1 MQREISIEGGA
12 AAERPMA
19 GGYRHDVN
27 DVSAGLTV
35 VGIGADGWPGLSGTA
50 TAALGAAEV
59 IFGSSRQLALL
70 PPVVEGDRVP
80 WPSPLVPA
88 LPRLLDAHRGRCIAV
103 LASGDPMF
111 HGIGA
116 TLIRLL
122 GAAAVRVVPH
132 PSSVSLAAARL
143 GWSLPDVDVL
153 SLVTAPVEELHT
165 LVHPGRKIVVLSAGA
180 QTPAAVAALLTS
192 RGYGDSTVT
201 VLSRLGAATQS
212 VVSGPATSLDLTE
225 VDPLNVVAVACS
237 AGTGPPRGDSPS
249 GPAASGQ
256 MRESSETTA
265 PEPEVTAA
273 WEPGMRAGR
282 DVTTTGAGQS
292 RTGARPLVPGLPDAV
307 YESDGQLTKREV
319 RAVTLAVLG
328 PQPGELLWDVGAG
341 SGSIAIEWMRTHR
354 DCRAVAVESSAERVG
369 RIVRNAAALGV
380 PKLQV
385 VEGRAPGALAGL
397 PAPDVVFIGGG
408 VTRDGV
414 VDAALAALPA
424 GGRLVANAVTLE
436 SEAVLAAW
444 YAKLGGELTRIA
456 VQRAAPVGGLTGWRA
471 MMPVTIWSVTKP

>member
-1 MQREISIEGGA
+1 MTDE
-12 AAERPMA
+12 P
-19 GGYRHDVN
+19 
-27 DVSAGLTV
+27 AGLTV

-50 TAALGAAEV
+50 TAALAGAQV

-70 PPVVEGDRVP
+70 PPSIAGDRVP

-88 LPRLLDAHRGRCIAV
+88 LPGLLDAHRGRRIAV

-116 TLIRLL
+116 TLVRLL

-143 GWSLPDVDVL
+143 GWPLSETDVL
-153 SLVTAPVEELHT
+153 SLVTAPVEELHP
-165 LVHPGRKIVVLSAGA
+165 LIHPGRRILLLSAGA

-192 RGYGDSTVT
+192 RGYGNSTVT
-201 VLSRLGAATQS
+201 VLEQLGASAER
-212 VVSGPATSLDLTE
+212 VISGLASSLELSDI
-225 VDPLNVVAVACS
+225 DPLNVVAVACPPS
-237 AGTGPPRGDSPS
+237 PVRQPTGPLAA
-249 GPAASGQ
+249 GPARVPA
-256 MRESSETTA
+256 E
-265 PEPEVTAA
+265 
-273 WEPGMRAGR
+273 AGR
-282 DVTTTGAGQS
+282 DRIPDATGP
-292 RTGARPLVPGLPDAV
+292 RPLVPGLPDAV

-354 DCRAVAVESSAERVG
+354 DCRAVAIESDPVRAG

-380 PKLQV
+380 PKLRV

-414 VDAALAALPA
+414 VEAALDALPG

-444 YAKLGGELTRIA
+444 YAKLGGDLTRVA
-456 VQRAAPVGGLTGWRA
+456 VQRAAPVGGFTGWRA

>member
-1 MQREISIEGGA
+1 MT
-12 AAERPMA
+12 
-19 GGYRHDVN
+19 GGYRHDVTEEP
-27 DVSAGLTV
+27 AGLTV

-50 TAALGAAEV
+50 IAALTAAQV

-70 PPVVEGDRVP
+70 PPTVEGDRVR

-88 LPRLLDAHRGRCIAV
+88 LPGLLAAHRGRRIAV

-111 HGIGA
+111 HGIGV
-116 TLIRLL
+116 TLVRLL

-143 GWSLPDVDVL
+143 GWSLPETDVL
-153 SLVTAPVEELHT
+153 SLVTAPVEEMHT
-165 LVHPGRKIVVLSAGA
+165 LIHPGRKILILSAGA

-201 VLSRLGAATQS
+201 VLAQLGAATEQTIT
-212 VVSGPATSLDLTE
+212 GPASDLDLAE
-225 VDPLNVVAVACS
+225 VDPLNVIAVTCS
-237 AGTGPPRGDSPS
+237 PG
-249 GPAASGQ
+249 GQ
-256 MRESSETTA
+256 L
-265 PEPEVTAA
+265 PD
-273 WEPGMRAGR
+273 RAGPR
-282 DVTTTGAGQS
+282 PLVPGLSDAVCESDGQLPDRAGP
-292 RTGARPLVPGLPDAV
+292 RPLVPGLPDAV

-354 DCRAVAVESSAERVG
+354 ECRAVAVESAPERVG

-380 PKLQV
+380 PKLRV
-385 VEGRAPGALAGL
+385 VQGRAPGALAGL
-397 PAPDVVFIGGG
+397 PAPDAVFIGGG

-414 VDAALAALPA
+414 VDAVLAALPA

-436 SEAVLAAW
+436 SEAVLASW
-444 YAKLGGELTRIA
+444 YAKLGGDLTRLA
-456 VQRAAPVGGLTGWRA
+456 VQRAAPVGGFTGWRA

>member
-1 MQREISIEGGA
+1 MTGD
-12 AAERPMA
+12 
-19 GGYRHDVN
+19 YRHDVT
-27 DVSAGLTV
+27 DEPAGLTV

-50 TAALGAAEV
+50 TAALTAAQV

-70 PPVVEGDRVP
+70 PDEVQGDRVP
-80 WPSPLVPA
+80 WPSPLLPA
-88 LPRLLDAHRGRCIAV
+88 LPGLLDTHRDRRIAV

-116 TLIRLL
+116 TLVRLL
-122 GAAAVRVVPH
+122 GPGAVHVVPH

-143 GWSLPDVDVL
+143 GWPLPEVDIL
-153 SLVTAPVEELHT
+153 SLVTAAVEELHP
-165 LVHPGRKIVVLSAGA
+165 LIHPHRKILILSAGA
-180 QTPAAVAALLTS
+180 HTPAAVATLLTA

-201 VLSRLGAATQS
+201 VLSQLGAPTES
-212 VVSGPATSLDLTE
+212 EISGRASSLDLSE
-225 VDPLNVVAVACS
+225 IDPLNVIAVACS
-237 AGTGPPRGDSPS
+237 AGT
-249 GPAASGQ
+249 AA
-256 MRESSETTA
+256 A
-265 PEPEVTAA
+265 PLPDA
-273 WEPGMRAGR
+273 R
-282 DVTTTGAGQS
+282 DAVS
-292 RTGARPLVPGLPDAV
+292 VPDRTGPRPLVPGLPDAV
-307 YESDGQLTKREV
+307 FESDGQLTKREV

-328 PQPGELLWDVGAG
+328 PQPGELLWDIGAG

-354 DCRAVAVESSAERVG
+354 DCRAVAVESSPERVG

-380 PKLQV
+380 PKLRV

-397 PAPDVVFIGGG
+397 PPPDVVFIGGG

-414 VDAALAALPA
+414 VDAALSALPP

-444 YAKLGGELTRIA
+444 YAKLGGDLTRLA
-456 VQRAAPVGGLTGWRA
+456 VQRAAPVGGFTGWRA

>member
-1 MQREISIEGGA
+1 MT
-12 AAERPMA
+12 
-19 GGYRHDVN
+19 GGYRHDVT
-27 DVSAGLTV
+27 DEPAGLTV

-50 TAALGAAEV
+50 TAALTAAQV

-70 PPVVEGDRVP
+70 PDAVGGDRVP
-80 WPSPLVPA
+80 WPSPLLAA
-88 LPRLLDAHRGRCIAV
+88 LPGLLDTHRGRRIAV

-116 TLIRLL
+116 TLVRLL
-122 GAAAVRVVPH
+122 GPAAVRVIPH

-143 GWSLPDVDVL
+143 GWPLPETDVL
-153 SLVTAPVEELHT
+153 SLVTAPVEELHP
-165 LVHPGRKIVVLSAGA
+165 LVHPGRKILILSAGA
-180 QTPAAVAALLTS
+180 ETPAAVTALLTS

-201 VLSRLGAATQS
+201 VLAQLGAATETTIT
-212 VVSGPATSLDLTE
+212 GPAASVDLSE

-237 AGTGPPRGDSPS
+237 AGLT
-249 GPAASGQ
+249 
-256 MRESSETTA
+256 
-265 PEPEVTAA
+265 EP
-273 WEPGMRAGR
+273 
-282 DVTTTGAGQS
+282 
-292 RTGARPLVPGLPDAV
+292 RPLVPGLPDAV

-328 PQPGELLWDVGAG
+328 PQPGELLWDIGAG
-341 SGSIAIEWMRTHR
+341 SGSIAIEWMRAHR
-354 DCRAVAVESSAERVG
+354 DCRAVAIESSSERAG
-369 RIVRNAAALGV
+369 RITRNAAALGV
-380 PKLQV
+380 PKLRV

-414 VDAALAALPA
+414 VDAALAALPT

-444 YAKLGGELTRIA
+444 YAKLGGDLTRLA
-456 VQRAAPVGGLTGWRA
+456 VQRAAPVGGFTGWRA